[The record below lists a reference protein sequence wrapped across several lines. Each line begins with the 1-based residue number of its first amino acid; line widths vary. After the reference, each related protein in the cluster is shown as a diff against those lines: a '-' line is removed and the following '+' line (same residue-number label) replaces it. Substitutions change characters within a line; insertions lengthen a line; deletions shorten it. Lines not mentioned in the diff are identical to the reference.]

1 MLVSEYMYVT
11 SGPLRVK
18 TTKLIGTL
26 IIFILAEQNEAEL
39 SFLLDV
45 VESDE
50 PAIRSVSM
58 QYKWPAV

>member
-1 MLVSEYMYVT
+1 MLVSEYVT

-26 IIFILAEQNEAEL
+26 IFTLAEQNEAEL

-45 VESDE
+45 VENDE